1 MSVFNK
7 YLLTKDSSVRRRIEI
22 DVSLYEQLA
31 DLASNVYDA
40 SINKLVNIALIE
52 LINTEKV
59 EIYKRKD
66 GEFTESHNF
75 LIRNSTYKELEKLK
89 DKYGLSIYK
98 LVNIA
103 IYNALNS

>member
-66 GEFTESHNF
+66 G
-75 LIRNSTYKELEKLK
+75 
-89 DKYGLSIYK
+89 DYGLID
-98 LVNIA
+98 IE
-103 IYNALNS
+103 

>member
-59 EIYKRKD
+59 E
-66 GEFTESHNF
+66 F
-75 LIRNSTYKELEKLK
+75 LIKKL
-89 DKYGLSIYK
+89 
-98 LVNIA
+98 
-103 IYNALNS
+103 

>member
-31 DLASNVYDA
+31 DLALNVYDA

-75 LIRNSTYKELEKLK
+75 LIRSSTYKELEKLK